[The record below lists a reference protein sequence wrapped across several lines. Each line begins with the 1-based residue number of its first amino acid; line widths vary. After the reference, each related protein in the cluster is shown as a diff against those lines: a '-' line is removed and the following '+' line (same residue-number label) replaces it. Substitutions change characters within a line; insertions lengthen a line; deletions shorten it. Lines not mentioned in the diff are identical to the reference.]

1 MSYHHLYTSLK
12 TPQVG
17 ELGKRIAIYR
27 CQDQPTGTV
36 DIQQTLSGV
45 LKAWAKIVAVGAQV
59 YYSSKQTGDN
69 VTHRFIVR
77 TVPSKIDARSITL
90 EHVIEYDGLRYR
102 IRRVNDIGKTKLF
115 TVIEAT
121 ELGEADDRVKYT
133 DRWI

>member
-1 MSYHHLYTSLK
+1 MAYHHLYASLK
-12 TPQVG
+12 PPQIG
-17 ELGKRIAIYR
+17 ELAKRIAIYR

-36 DIQQTLSGV
+36 DLQQTLSGSM
-45 LKAWAKIVAVGAQV
+45 KAWAKIIAVGAQT

-77 TVPSKIDARSITL
+77 TVPGKIDARNITL
-90 EHVIEYDGLRYR
+90 EHEIKYDGLRYR
-102 IRRVNDIGKTKLF
+102 IRRVNHIGATRLF

-121 ELGEADDRVKYT
+121 ELGEVDDRVKYP